1 MNMDIDTVKE
11 VIKLLQEYGGWALSV
26 ILMSAIVYLHR
37 SMSTLLEKRNDELRQ
52 LLAEHKSVLGENRV
66 VLDRNEAMTVK
77 VKEVLEDNTQVL
89 ERVKLLMEDF
99 RR

>member
-1 MNMDIDTVKE
+1 MDIDTVKE
-11 VIKLLQEYGGWALSV
+11 IIKLLQEYGGWALSV
-26 ILMSAIVYLHR
+26 ILMAAIVYLHR
-37 SMSTLLEKRNDELRQ
+37 SMSALLEKRNDELRQ
-52 LLAEHKSVLGENRV
+52 LLAEHKEVLGENRI

-77 VKEVLEDNTQVL
+77 VKEALEDNTQVL